1 MEASY
6 LFSLLVILK
15 QDPKFAW
22 PTIAILLLLI
32 WRLYR
37 FTISPIIY
45 PRDPKEYP
53 YWIPVIGHLRSF
65 YHNSSRLLSTVRLYF
80 HDIREPFAITIA
92 GQKWYVLTNA
102 HDVSATYKINDGS
115 LSYEIFAREVF
126 RVIGVS
132 ASGVSKVFQTQDP
145 DKQGS
150 QYPKYKDL
158 LALMKEF
165 QVRQLYPGKPLDD
178 LVKLSIDSLD
188 NHMNLKTIFG
198 RGSWYIEAIDDDI
211 PTVSLFGWISDLFI
225 GFGQEAYFGKVL
237 EEIEPD
243 LIRTFQKF
251 DAAAWQVLYQYPK
264 ILSGPMLANKSKM
277 QAAMERYFN
286 LPAGKRDCAAYL
298 ILELEKEMLRLGISK
313 SDRGIFFFQ
322 IYWSINGN
330 TRKAPFWML
339 SYILYQPD
347 LIETIRRETKPAF
360 SEKGLDVAYLSNFCP
375 TLNSLWDETVRITA
389 SAASVRFLTKD
400 IEIGNKVLRKGNRI
414 MMPQR
419 QLHFDVNT
427 FGADAMEFDPERFT
441 KNPGL
446 RRHPSL
452 RPFGGGT
459 SLCPGRFLAQ
469 QTTLAFIAM
478 ALNRFDIVLDPP
490 LQPFPVPDEG
500 KPTLALVDFEEGY
513 DLKVKIHP
521 R

>member
-1 MEASY
+1 METSY
-6 LFSLLVILK
+6 LFSLLVTLW
-15 QDPKFAW
+15 QDPKLVW
-22 PTIAILLLLI
+22 PTIAIFLLL
-32 WRLYR
+32 Y
-37 FTISPIIY
+37 SPI
-45 PRDPKEYP
+45 E
-53 YWIPVIGHLRSF
+53 GHLRSF
-65 YHNSSRLLSTVRLYF
+65 YHNSSGLLSTVRLYF
-80 HDIREPFAITIA
+80 HDTREPFAITIA
-92 GQKWYVLTNA
+92 GQKWYILTDA
-102 HDVSATYKINDGS
+102 DDVSATYKINDGS

-132 ASGVSKVFQTQDP
+132 ASGVSKVFQTQDL
-145 DKQGS
+145 DKQGT
-150 QYPKYKDL
+150 QYPEYKDL

-178 LVKLSIDSLD
+178 LVRISRESLD
-188 NHMNLKTIFG
+188 NHMNLESVFD
-198 RGSWYIEAIDDDI
+198 RGSWYIKSTDNGI
-211 PTVSLFGWISDLFI
+211 PTVSLFSWVSDLFI
-225 GFGQEAYFGKVL
+225 GLGQEAYFGKVL

-243 LIRTFQKF
+243 LIQTFQKF

-264 ILSGPMLANKSKM
+264 ILSGPMLENKSKM
-277 QAAMERYFN
+277 QAAMERYFD
-286 LPAGKRDCAAYL
+286 LPAGKRDSAAYL

-347 LIETIRRETKPAF
+347 LIEIIRKETNPAF
-360 SEKGLDVAYLSNFCP
+360 SENGVDVAYLSKSCHI
-375 TLNSLWDETVRITA
+375 LNSLWDETIRITA

-400 IEIGNKVLRKGNRI
+400 IEIGNKILRKGNRI

-419 QLHFDVNT
+419 QLHFDPKT
-427 FGADAMEFDPERFT
+427 FGADAMEFDAERFT

-459 SLCPGRFLAQ
+459 SLCPGRFLAK
-469 QTTLAFIAM
+469 QTTLTFIAM

-490 LQPFPVPDEG
+490 SQPFPVPDEG
-500 KPTLALVDFEEGY
+500 KPTLALVDFVEGY
-513 DLKVKIHP
+513 DLKVKLHP
-521 R
+521 RNT